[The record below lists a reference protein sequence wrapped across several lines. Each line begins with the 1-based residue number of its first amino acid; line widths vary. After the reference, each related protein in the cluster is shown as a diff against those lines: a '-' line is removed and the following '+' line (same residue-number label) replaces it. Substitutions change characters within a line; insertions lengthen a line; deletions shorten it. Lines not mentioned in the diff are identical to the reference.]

1 MTLKLIK
8 LDEVM
13 ALTSL
18 GRSTVYK
25 FIAEGKFPKQV
36 SLGSNCVAWVEDEV
50 KDWISSKIELRDND
64 LSV

>member
-1 MTLKLIK
+1 
-8 LDEVM
+8 M

-36 SLGSNCVAWVEDEV
+36 SLGPNCVAWVEDEV

>member
-1 MTLKLIK
+1 
-8 LDEVM
+8 M

>member
-8 LDEVM
+8 LSEVM

-25 FIAEGKFPKQV
+25 FVAEGKFPKQV
-36 SLGSNCVAWVEDEV
+36 SLGPNCVAWVEDEV
-50 KDWISSKIELRDND
+50 KDWISSKIEQRDDD
-64 LSV
+64 LSI